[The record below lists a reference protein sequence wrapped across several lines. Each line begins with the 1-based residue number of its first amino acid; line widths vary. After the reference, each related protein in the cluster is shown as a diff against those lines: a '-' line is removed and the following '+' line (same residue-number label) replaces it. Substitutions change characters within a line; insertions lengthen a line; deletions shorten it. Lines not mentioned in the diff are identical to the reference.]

1 MWFSPGKREDGKE
14 KKEILE
20 IFKLVKRRLSRVLS
34 TYLFLLKRERE
45 KKLINGFIDLHTLYW
60 SHERDRKKERD
71 ATNEAEPRKIRRL
84 PSLMWWK
91 VRESYNHSANE
102 FEMEKR
108 RKDDVL
114 DAVIFFIE
122 LDLSD
127 AQFIS
132 STEKK
137 RKERR
142 TSSKRNERRTVH
154 SPGSLTTVQLDG

>member
-1 MWFSPGKREDGKE
+1 
-14 KKEILE
+14 
-20 IFKLVKRRLSRVLS
+20 
-34 TYLFLLKRERE
+34 
-45 KKLINGFIDLHTLYW
+45 
-60 SHERDRKKERD
+60 
-71 ATNEAEPRKIRRL
+71 
-84 PSLMWWK
+84 MWWK

-142 TSSKRNERRTVH
+142 TSSERNERRTVH